1 MWIAYVVDIAI
12 LDHLAVRFRNEDESI
27 SIKSGLIYSTAM
39 YVYAAVVLYSLLSF
53 SCKEHQKP
61 LDALKRLHR
70 SIGDESR

>member
-27 SIKSGLIYSTAM
+27 SIKSGLIYYTAT

-53 SCKEHQKP
+53 S
-61 LDALKRLHR
+61 L
-70 SIGDESR
+70 